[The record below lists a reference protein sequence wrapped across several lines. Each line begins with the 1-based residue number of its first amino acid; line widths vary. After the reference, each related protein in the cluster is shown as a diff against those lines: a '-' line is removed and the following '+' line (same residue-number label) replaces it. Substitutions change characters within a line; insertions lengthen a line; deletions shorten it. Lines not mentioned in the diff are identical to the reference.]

1 MDKICVLRLGHRIF
15 RDSRL
20 STHVLL
26 VARAFGAEKAYYT
39 GDKDTN
45 LEKRI
50 CKINIEWGG
59 DFVLEYIKSEKNFIL
74 NWQNNGGDVIH
85 LTMYGLSVKDTI
97 ENIKTSKKPK
107 LLIVG
112 GAKVS
117 GDIFS
122 KADWNISITNQP
134 HSEVSALSIFL
145 HEYFSGKELDLVFSN
160 PKVKIIPQKNTKKL
174 VTKK

>member
-39 GDKDTN
+39 GDKDTK
-45 LEKRI
+45 LENSI

-59 DFVLEYIKSEKNFIL
+59 DFVLEYIKNEKKFIL
-74 NWQNNGGDVIH
+74 NWQSNGGDVIH

-97 ENIKTSKKPK
+97 ENIKTSKKHK

-112 GAKVS
+112 GAKVP

-145 HEYFSGKELDLVFSN
+145 HEYFSGKELDLEFSN